1 MHKKHILIVDDEKNI
16 LIGLSIILKKA
27 GYKISTANN
36 GVQALNILNEFNNT
50 SESIDLLLTDIEMP
64 DMTGMELI
72 DVLSKNNIS
81 VPKLVISGYGDKEML
96 VELMKKGC
104 DDYIDK
110 PFESHELLG
119 AITRIFQKIEKKQ
132 EIAQKHEQKKNIEK
146 MEFDRMLESYKHNY
160 EKLKSEMDSAVG
172 AYQDLINFDMNTCNI
187 PVAYHSQTYSNL
199 GGDLLDIRNTSS
211 GIDILIADVA
221 GHDMGASF
229 HTVLIKA
236 FFDENCRT
244 GNDGQS
250 FFQILNKQLLDNG
263 KNERMVTGI
272 FLRLDLNKMEANFV
286 SAGHP
291 PPIYISKHNQE
302 LVNIDVKGPVL
313 GMFDEPS
320 YITRTLPVIKGDR
333 ILLYTDG
340 LNECVFL
347 DEKTGKRKKLTING
361 LNNIVLKHKNHFLRQ
376 MVKNI
381 WTDVL
386 DYCSYKHSDDMMLMG
401 MEIP

>member
-1 MHKKHILIVDDEKNI
+1 MSKKHILIVDDEKYI
-16 LIGLSIILKKA
+16 LVGLSIILKKA
-27 GYKISTANN
+27 GYQISSAKN
-36 GVQALNILNEFNNT
+36 GRQALNILKKFNNT

-64 DMTGMELI
+64 DMTGMELL
-72 DVLSKNNIS
+72 DVLSNHNIS
-81 VPKLVISGYGDKEML
+81 VSKLVISGYGDKEMI

-104 DDYIDK
+104 DDFLDK
-110 PFESHELLG
+110 PFEPHDLLN
-119 AITRIFQKIEKKQ
+119 AVSRIFQKIEKKQ
-132 EIAQKHEQKKNIEK
+132 EKAQKHENKKNLEK
-146 MEFDRMLESYKHNY
+146 MELDRMLESYKHNY
-160 EKLKSEMDSAVG
+160 EKLKSDMDSAVG
-172 AYQDLINFDMNTCNI
+172 AYQNLIHFDINACNI
-187 PVAYHSQTYSNL
+187 PMAYHSQTYSNL
-199 GGDLLDIRNTSS
+199 GGDLIDIRNTSS

-236 FFDENCRT
+236 FFDENCRK
-244 GNDGQS
+244 GNDGHS

-291 PPIYISKHNQE
+291 PPIKINKQNQE
-302 LVNIDVKGPVL
+302 LINIDIKGSVL
-313 GMFDEPS
+313 GMFDDPS
-320 YITRTLPVIKGDR
+320 FITRNLPIIKGDR

-340 LNECVFL
+340 LNESVFL
-347 DEKTGKRKKLTING
+347 DEETGKKKKLTTYG
-361 LNNIVLKHKNHFLRQ
+361 LNNFVLKHKNHSLRQ

-386 DYCSYKHSDDMMLMG
+386 EYCSYKHNDDMILLG
-401 MEIP
+401 IEIP

>member
-1 MHKKHILIVDDEKNI
+1 MSKKHILIVDDEKHI

-27 GYKISTANN
+27 GYKISSANN
-36 GVQALNILNEFNNT
+36 GRQALNILNEFNNT

-64 DMTGMELI
+64 DMTGMELLEVI
-72 DVLSKNNIS
+72 SKHNIS
-81 VPKLVISGYGDKEML
+81 VPKLVISGYGDKEMI

-110 PFESHELLG
+110 PFESHELLD
-119 AITRIFQKIEKKQ
+119 AISRIFQKIEKKK
-132 EIAQKHEQKKNIEK
+132 AVAKKHEQEKNIEK
-146 MEFDRMLESYKHNY
+146 MAFDRMLESYKHHY
-160 EKLKSEMDSAVG
+160 EKLQSEMDSAVG
-172 AYQDLINFDMNTCNI
+172 AYQDLIHFDMNACKI

-211 GIDILIADVA
+211 GIDVLIADVA

-236 FFDENCRT
+236 FFDENCRK

-272 FLRLDLNKMEANFV
+272 FLRLDLNKMEAEFV

-291 PPIYISKHNQE
+291 PPIHLCKHSQE
-302 LVNIDVKGPVL
+302 LVNVDVKGPVL
-313 GMFDEPS
+313 GIFDEPS
-320 YITRTLPVIKGDR
+320 YMKRTLPVVKGDR

-347 DEKTGKRKKLTING
+347 DEETGKKKKLATNG
-361 LNNIVLKHKNHFLRQ
+361 LNNIVLKHNNHSLRQ

-386 DYCSYKHSDDMMLMG
+386 EYCSYKHSDDMMLIG